1 MIFFFLLL
9 LVSLFLYA
17 SFEFQVNKNYMKK
30 TALVTGA
37 TSGIG
42 RAVAIELA
50 KQGYRLILTGRR
62 ADRLDEFSNELKA
75 DFSADVLSLSFDV
88 RDRKKVADV
97 LGSLPEEWN
106 NIDVLVNNAG
116 LAAGLDLLQDSDI
129 DDWEQM
135 IDTNVKGLLY
145 VSKAVAPKMINAG
158 RGHIVN
164 ISSIAGHQ
172 VYEKG
177 HVYCATKHAVE
188 AITQGLRIDLLK
200 HGIKVSAICPG
211 MVETEFS
218 LVRFKGDSEK
228 AANVYK
234 GLTPLS
240 AADVADAIGYM
251 VSRPAHVCIN
261 EMIIMPTAQANAYYT
276 HRS

>member
-1 MIFFFLLL
+1 LSI
-9 LVSLFLYA
+9 SLFLYA
-17 SFEFQVNKNYMKK
+17 SFEFQVNKKYMKK
-30 TALVTGA
+30 TALITGA

-42 RAVAIELA
+42 KAVATELA
-50 KQGYRLILTGRR
+50 GQGYRIILTGRR
-62 ADRLDEFSNELKA
+62 ADRLEDLAGELKSK
-75 DFSADVLSLSFDV
+75 FSTEVLPLCFDV
-88 RDRKKVADV
+88 RDRKKVAEV
-97 LGSLPEEWN
+97 FASLPDNWDK
-106 NIDVLVNNAG
+106 IDVLVNNAG
-116 LAAGLDLLQDSDI
+116 LAAGLDLIQESDI

-145 VSKAVAPKMINAG
+145 VSRAVAPKMIKAG
-158 RGHIVN
+158 SGHIVN

-200 HGIKVSAICPG
+200 HGIKVSAISPG

-218 LVRFKGDSEK
+218 LIRFKGDSEK

-234 GLTPLS
+234 GLIPLT

-261 EMIIMPTAQANAYYT
+261 EMFIMPTAQANAYYT